1 MRVTVNYNRN
11 RREPVRDK
19 VMQVVLRIE
28 KVIERDQKGV
38 VYYRSK
44 GTSET
49 LAEKLGCE
57 FYHSGI
63 VDEKER
69 QGWLQRWV
77 TGEGSSRWI
86 TAITGLGTGV
96 DIPGIMGVIHMEQP
110 YGLVDFI

>member
-1 MRVTVNYNRN
+1 MRVTVDNNRN
-11 RREPVRDK
+11 RREQVRDE
-19 VMQVVLRIE
+19 VVRVVLRIE
-28 KVIERDQKGV
+28 KAMEGDQKGV

-69 QGWLQRWV
+69 
-77 TGEGSSRWI
+77 
-86 TAITGLGTGV
+86 
-96 DIPGIMGVIHMEQP
+96 
-110 YGLVDFI
+110 